1 MNRCHPATG
10 KTRIDWLSLRIV
22 AAMLLPLFCRT
33 AAAAAISSF
42 SPSFGQPG
50 NVITING
57 SGFTTATNLEFNPSA
72 PTLGDFTI
80 ITDTQMLAVVPIGAT
95 TGPLSV
101 GTTSSGT
108 ATSGTNFTVAP
119 TIASFSPQ
127 TGSNPTEVSIMGAN
141 FVTNGTTVTFI
152 GAAPVSG
159 DVTALTDVNAT
170 VPAGAG
176 NGPITVTTF
185 AGSATSTN
193 NFTASS
199 APTITS
205 FSPTAGTNGSS
216 VTIFGGNFFGT
227 PTVKIGGKSASATVT
242 STTEIIATVP
252 TGATNGPI
260 FVSTANGSF
269 TTSSNFLT
277 GTGPIITDFSPI
289 MGTTNPPT
297 YVTID
302 GFNLSDATSVTFNGV
317 KEYITAQT
325 PLQVAITNA
334 SGTGP
339 ITVVSPQGS
348 FTTSSNF
355 IATTA
360 PIVTGF
366 APALAPVGT
375 ANIVIN
381 GLNFTDTKTVEF
393 NGVSAAHSIV
403 APTQLNAT
411 VPNGATTGPITVVA
425 SNTASYT
432 TTSNFVVTT
441 SAPVITGFTP
451 ASGVRGATVTI
462 NGGNFTNLSSV
473 QFNGVSATY
482 TPPTSTTVLYATVPA
497 GATSGLI
504 SVKNGSGTGN
514 SPAMFYLQPWIT
526 NATASGI
533 VNSSLTINGRNLT
546 NASAVQVNGVN
557 YVFTNSPTRIVATV
571 PSNAVTGPITVTTPG
586 GIFIS
591 TNSFVVLPKIYSF
604 SPTIGPA
611 GTVVTITGTSL
622 FDVTNVQFN
631 GASAAPTNVMT
642 NQLQAVVPTGA
653 TPGPITVVTAG
664 GDDVSSNSFT
674 ATFKSTLVLSK
685 TVSPAITAPGS
696 NVTYTL
702 LLTNE
707 GPSTVTSVSV
717 TDNIPTGFNLTSATS
732 SLGTA
737 VYTNNMVIASLG
749 ILASNTSAT
758 ITVQG
763 TSASAG
769 ALTNSAFLGF
779 AEGNT
784 VYGTNEAFAFAYFI
798 TAAQRTLSI
807 AAPAD
812 SGELLVT
819 WPVSAVNFTLQ
830 TSTNLSTGNGW
841 QNLAGD
847 TIVTNGLNEYS
858 NSLPS
863 PAAEFFRLQVP

>member
-1 MNRCHPATG
+1 MSRCHPATG
-10 KTRIDWLSLRIV
+10 KTRSDWLSLRIV

-33 AAAAAISSF
+33 VAAATISGF

-57 SGFTTATNLEFNPSA
+57 SGFSTATNLEFNPSA

-80 ITDTQMLAVVPIGAT
+80 ISDTQMLAVVPIGAT
-95 TGPLSV
+95 SGPLSV
-101 GTTSSGT
+101 NATASS
-108 ATSGTNFTVAP
+108 SSFTVAP

-127 TGSNPTEVSIMGAN
+127 TGSAGTSVSILGAN
-141 FVTNGTTVTFI
+141 FITNGTTVTFS

-159 DVTALTDVNAT
+159 YVTATTDVNAT

-176 NGPITVTTF
+176 NGPITVTTL
-185 AGSATSTN
+185 AGSAVSTN
-193 NFTASS
+193 DFTASDV
-199 APTITS
+199 PTITS
-205 FSPTAGTNGSS
+205 FSPTAGAIGST
-216 VTIFGGNFFGT
+216 VVINGGNFFSPT
-227 PTVKIGGKSASATVT
+227 TVKFNGTTASATIT
-242 STTEIIATVP
+242 STTQISATVP
-252 TGATNGPI
+252 TGATTGPI
-260 FVSTANGSF
+260 EVTTANGSF

-277 GTGPIITDFSPI
+277 GTGPVITDFSPTV
-289 MGTTNPPT
+289 GTTNPPT
-297 YVTID
+297 SVTID
-302 GFNLSDATSVTFNGV
+302 GLNLSTVTNVTFKGA
-317 KEYITAQT
+317 KEHISGYGSGT
-325 PLQVAITNA
+325 LQVTITNL

-339 ITVVSPQGS
+339 IEVFSPQGS
-348 FTTSSNF
+348 FTTSTNF
-355 IATTA
+355 TNTTA
-360 PIVTGF
+360 PIVSDF

-393 NGVSAAHSIV
+393 NGVSAAHTVV
-403 APTQLNAT
+403 ATTQINAT
-411 VPNGATTGPITVVA
+411 VPSGATTGPITVVA
-425 SNTASYT
+425 SNSASYT
-432 TTSNFVVTT
+432 TSSNFVVTT

-462 NGGNFTNLSSV
+462 NGGNFTNLTSI
-473 QFNGVSATY
+473 QFNGVTATY

-497 GATSGLI
+497 SATSGLI
-504 SVKNGSGTGN
+504 SVKNNSGTGN
-514 SPAMFYLQPWIT
+514 SSALFYLQPWIT

-533 VNSSLTINGRNLT
+533 VNSSLIINGRNLT
-546 NASAVQVNGVN
+546 NASAVQVHGVN
-557 YVFTNSPTRIVATV
+557 YAFTNSPTRIVAIV

-586 GIFIS
+586 GIFIN

-611 GTVVTITGTSL
+611 GTLVTITGTSL
-622 FDVTNVQFN
+622 FDVTNVLFY
-631 GASAAPTNVMT
+631 GTSATPTNVTT
-642 NQLQAVVPTGA
+642 NQLQVKVPTGA

-674 ATFKSTLVLSK
+674 ATRSSTLVLSK
-685 TVSPAITAPGS
+685 TVSPAITGPGS

-702 LLTNE
+702 VVTNE

-717 TDNIPTGFNLTSATS
+717 TDNIPTGFSLTSATN
-732 SLGTA
+732 SLGTT

-758 ITVQG
+758 ITVKG
-763 TSASAG
+763 TSASPG
-769 ALTNSAFLGF
+769 ALTNSANLGF

-784 VYGTNEAFAFAYFI
+784 VYGTNYASALAYFI

-807 AAPAD
+807 AASTN

-830 TSTNLSTGNGW
+830 VSTNLTAGNGW
-841 QNLAGD
+841 QNLTND
-847 TIVTNGLNEYS
+847 MIVTNGLNEYS

>member
-1 MNRCHPATG
+1 
-10 KTRIDWLSLRIV
+10 
-22 AAMLLPLFCRT
+22 MLLPLFCRT
-33 AAAAAISSF
+33 VAAATISGF

-57 SGFTTATNLEFNPSA
+57 SGFATATNLEFNPAA

-80 ITDTQMLAVVPIGAT
+80 VTDSQMLAVVPIGAT
-95 TGPLSV
+95 SGYLSV
-101 GTTSSGT
+101 GTSSGT
-108 ATSGTNFTVAP
+108 ATSGSSFTVAP

-127 TGSNPTEVSIMGAN
+127 TGSAGTAVSILGAN
-141 FVTNGTTVTFI
+141 FITGGTTVTFS
-152 GAAPVSG
+152 GAAPTNG
-159 DVTALTDVNAT
+159 TVTATTDVNAT

-176 NGPITVTTF
+176 NGPITVTTL
-185 AGSATSTN
+185 AGSAVSTN
-193 NFTASS
+193 IFSASS
-199 APTITS
+199 VPTITS
-205 FSPTAGTNGSS
+205 FSPTAGAIGST
-216 VTIFGGNFFGT
+216 VVINGGNFFSST
-227 PTVKIGGKSASATVT
+227 TVKFNGTTASATIT
-242 STTEIIATVP
+242 STTQISATVP
-252 TGATNGPI
+252 TGATTGPI
-260 FVSTANGSF
+260 EVSTTNGSF

-277 GTGPIITDFSPI
+277 GSGAVITGFSPTL
-289 MGTTNPPT
+289 GTTNPPT
-297 YVTID
+297 SVTID
-302 GFNLSDATSVTFNGV
+302 GLNLSTVTNVTFNGA
-317 KEYITAQT
+317 KEDIAGHGSGT
-325 PLQVAITNA
+325 LQVNITNL

-339 ITVVSPQGS
+339 IEVFFPQGS
-348 FTTSSNF
+348 FTTSTNF
-355 IATTA
+355 TNTTA
-360 PIVTGF
+360 PIVSDF

-393 NGVSAAHSIV
+393 NGVSAAHTVV
-403 APTQLNAT
+403 ATTQINAT
-411 VPNGATTGPITVVA
+411 VPSGATTGPITVVA
-425 SNTASYT
+425 SNSASYT
-432 TTSNFVVTT
+432 TSSNFVVTT

-451 ASGVRGATVTI
+451 ASGVRGTVVTI

-473 QFNGVSATY
+473 QFNGVTATY
-482 TPPTSTTVLYATVPA
+482 TPPTSTTVLSAVVPA

-504 SVKNGSGTGN
+504 SVKNNSGTGN
-514 SPAMFYLQPWIT
+514 SPALFYLQPWIT

-533 VNSSLTINGRNLT
+533 VNSSLVIDGRNLT

-557 YVFTNSPTRIVATV
+557 YAFTNSPTQIVATV

-586 GIFIS
+586 GIFINP
-591 TNSFVVLPKIYSF
+591 NSFVVLPKIYSF

-611 GTVVTITGTSL
+611 GTLVTITGTSL
-622 FDVTNVQFN
+622 FDVTNVLFN
-631 GASAAPTNVMT
+631 GTSATPLSVTT
-642 NQLQAVVPTGA
+642 NQLQVKVPTGA

-674 ATFKSTLVLSK
+674 ATFSSTLVLSK
-685 TVSPAITAPGS
+685 TVSPAITGPGS

-702 LLTNE
+702 VVTNK

-732 SLGTA
+732 SLGTT

-758 ITVQG
+758 ITVKG
-763 TSASAG
+763 TSASPG
-769 ALTNSAFLGF
+769 ALTNSANLGF

-784 VYGTNEAFAFAYFI
+784 AYGTNYASALTYFI
-798 TAAQRTLSI
+798 TAAQRTMSI
-807 AAPAD
+807 AKSANA
-812 SGELLVT
+812 GEFLVT

-830 TSTNLSTGNGW
+830 ASTNLSAGNGW
-841 QNLAGD
+841 QNLAGG

-858 NSLPS
+858 NSFPS

>member
-1 MNRCHPATG
+1 MSRCHVATG
-10 KTRIDWLSLRIV
+10 KTKSDWLSLRIV

-33 AAAAAISSF
+33 AAAASISGF

-50 NVITING
+50 TVITING
-57 SGFTTATNLEFNPSA
+57 SGFSTATNLVFNTSA
-72 PTLGDFTI
+72 PTLGDFVA
-80 ITDTQMLAVVPIGAT
+80 DSDSQMTAVVPIGAT
-95 TGPLSV
+95 TGPL
-101 GTTSSGT
+101 GIGT
-108 ATSGTNFTVAP
+108 ATSGSSFTVAP

-127 TGSNPTEVSIMGAN
+127 TGSNPTQVSIMGAN
-141 FVTNGTTVTFI
+141 FIVGGTTVTFS
-152 GAAPVSG
+152 GAAPTNG
-159 DVTALTDVNAT
+159 TVTATTDVNAI
-170 VPAGAG
+170 VPTGAG

-185 AGSATSTN
+185 AGSAVSTN
-193 NFTASS
+193 SFTASS

-205 FSPTAGTNGSS
+205 FSPTAGAIGSS
-216 VTIFGGNFFGT
+216 VTINGGNFFSST
-227 PTVKIGGKSASATVT
+227 TVKIGGVSASGTVT

-252 TGATNGPI
+252 TGATTGPI
-260 FVSTANGSF
+260 EVSTANGSF

-277 GTGPIITDFSPI
+277 GTGPIITDFSPT

-302 GFNLSDATSVTFNGV
+302 GLNLSDATSVTFNGV
-317 KEYITAQT
+317 KEDITAQA

-334 SGTGP
+334 SGTGA
-339 ITVVSPQGS
+339 IKVVSPQGS

-360 PIVTGF
+360 PIVTSF

-381 GLNFTDTKTVEF
+381 GLNFADTKTVEF
-393 NGVSAAHSIV
+393 NGVSAAHTIV

-411 VPNGATTGPITVVA
+411 VPSGATTGPITVVA

-432 TTSNFVVTT
+432 TSSNFVVTT

-451 ASGVRGATVTI
+451 ASGVRGTTVTI
-462 NGGNFTNLSSV
+462 NGGNFTNLLSV
-473 QFNGVSATY
+473 QFNGVAATY

-504 SVKNGSGTGN
+504 SVKNNSGTGN

-533 VNSSLTINGRNLT
+533 VNSSLVIDGRNLT

-557 YVFTNSPTRIVATV
+557 YVFTNSPTQIVAIV
-571 PSNAVTGPITVTTPG
+571 PSNAMTGPITVTTPG
-586 GIFIS
+586 GIFIN

-611 GTVVTITGTSL
+611 GTVVTISGTSL

-631 GASAAPTNVMT
+631 GTSASPYNVMT
-642 NQLQAVVPTGA
+642 NQLQVKVPTGA
-653 TPGPITVVTAG
+653 TPGPITVMTPG
-664 GDDVSSNSFT
+664 GKDVSSNSFT
-674 ATFKSTLVLSK
+674 ATFSSTLVLSK
-685 TVSPAITAPGS
+685 TASPAVTGPGS

-702 LLTNE
+702 LVTNE

-717 TDNIPTGFNLTSATS
+717 TDNIPTGFNFASSTS
-732 SLGTA
+732 SLGTT

-749 ILASNTSAT
+749 ILTSNTSAT

-763 TSASAG
+763 TSASPG
-769 ALTNSAFLGF
+769 ALTNMAFLGF

-784 VYGTNEAFAFAYFI
+784 AYGTNYASAITYFI
-798 TAAQRTLSI
+798 NAAQRTLSI
-807 AAPAD
+807 AASAT
-812 SGELLVT
+812 SGEFLVT
-819 WPVSAVNFTLQ
+819 WPLSAANFTLQ
-830 TSTNLSTGNGW
+830 VSTNLTAGNGW
-841 QNLAGD
+841 QSLAGN
-847 TIVTNGLNEYS
+847 TIMTNDLNEYS
-858 NSLPS
+858 NSFPS
-863 PAAEFFRLQVP
+863 AAAEFFRLQGP